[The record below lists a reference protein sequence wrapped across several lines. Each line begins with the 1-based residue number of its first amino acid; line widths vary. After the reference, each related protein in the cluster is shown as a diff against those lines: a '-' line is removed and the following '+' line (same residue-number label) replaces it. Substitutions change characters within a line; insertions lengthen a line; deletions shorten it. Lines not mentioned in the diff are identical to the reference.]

1 MQKTVYEDYKYSM
14 QDTTRLYI
22 GSKYTF
28 RELLEEEDIS
38 FKFRLILEKYVLP
51 EADLD
56 DTLESHLYYLGAE
69 TFLVKIYK
77 QIKAKVKVN
86 VIEERNSILGGRKKQ
101 YVTKVFTMDQL
112 VAMSPAEKERVG
124 MVVQELSVSKLAMTS
139 I

>member
-1 MQKTVYEDYKYSM
+1 M
-14 QDTTRLYI
+14 
-22 GSKYTF
+22 
-28 RELLEEEDIS
+28 
-38 FKFRLILEKYVLP
+38 
-51 EADLD
+51 
-56 DTLESHLYYLGAE
+56 
-69 TFLVKIYK
+69 
-77 QIKAKVKVN
+77 KVN